1 MIILNLFY
9 CIIIITVWNNTNNKD
24 IQIYVYMKI
33 INNQLVNLDSKLG
46 TEKSKVGKKNHRFNN
61 KKIRSSYQ
69 HVRKSTLVK
78 FDVKF

>member
-46 TEKSKVGKKNHRFNN
+46 TEKSKVGKKNHRFN
-61 KKIRSSYQ
+61 KKKLEVHTNMLGKVPS
-69 HVRKSTLVK
+69 
-78 FDVKF
+78 

>member
-46 TEKSKVGKKNHRFNN
+46 TEKSKVGKK
-61 KKIRSSYQ
+61 KP
-69 HVRKSTLVK
+69 
-78 FDVKF
+78 